1 MRILYNK
8 IKGELKKYAVL
19 RIVVIYIIIMLSI
32 VIIKEF
38 FTIRIS
44 DYPDS
49 VWESDAPYFQL
60 TFADG
65 NVDTAYMEINGEIVR
80 VDFDIAGGV
89 NSKRTVITD
98 YVGADERGS
107 MTDKILIDT
116 QTEFSFNEIIIKI
129 EKDNVYNYKYSQIVL
144 HRIA

>member
-1 MRILYNK
+1 MACVTRK
-8 IKGELKKYAVL
+8 ERALKKYAVL
-19 RIVVIYIIIMLSI
+19 RIIVIYIIIMLSI
-32 VIIKEF
+32 AVIKMN

-65 NVDTAYMEINGEIVR
+65 NVDTAYMEINGEIVK
-80 VDFDIAGGV
+80 VDFAVAGGG
-89 NSKRTVITD
+89 NSRRTVITD
-98 YVGADERGS
+98 YVGVHERGT
-107 MTDKILIDT
+107 MTDKVLIDA
-116 QTEFSFNEIIIKI
+116 QAEFSFKEIIINI

>member
-1 MRILYNK
+1 MVCVTRK
-8 IKGELKKYAVL
+8 EGAFKKYVVL
-19 RIVVIYIIIMLSI
+19 RIIVIYIIIMLSI
-32 VIIKEF
+32 AVIKMS

-65 NVDTAYMEINGEIVR
+65 NVDTAYMEINGKIVR
-80 VDFDIAGGV
+80 VDFGIAGGG
-89 NSKRTVITD
+89 NSKRAVITD

-107 MTDKILIDT
+107 MTDKILIDA
-116 QTEFSFNEIIIKI
+116 QTEFSLKEIIIKI